1 MRFFQTFLSVSL
13 LAAGAFYLLPP
24 EAQATHEIVSSD
36 SSRVVLMNN
45 SNGLSVPIE
54 LKTTRVIQ
62 RTTLPNAEYRSY
74 SSESKIE
81 VTAQDLLSV
90 GAITPKQFQQLSNG
104 TGVSLM
110 STGSQTKTEYP
121 LTATVGLD
129 YDLRGTGGNKKIRV
143 NRVFGSTSYSY
154 PTDIYQRALVAGEG
168 AWGHVLKKNNAPSP
182 FSYTTGWG
190 WYDALPGKH
199 GAHAILDVT
208 FAPSGMA
215 KNTLTVDFYT
225 LGS

>member
-1 MRFFQTFLSVSL
+1 MRSLLTFLSVSL
-13 LAAGAFYLLPP
+13 LATGTFYLLPP
-24 EAQATHEIVSSD
+24 EAQATQEIVSSD

-45 SNGLSVPIE
+45 STGLSAPIE

-62 RTTLPNAEYRSY
+62 RETLPNTEYRSY

-110 STGSQTKTEYP
+110 STGSETKTEYP

-154 PTDIYQRALVAGEG
+154 PTDIYQRALVAGQG

-190 WYDALPGKH
+190 WYDAIPGKL

-208 FAPSGMA
+208 FSPSGMA
-215 KNTLTVDFYT
+215 KNTLTVEFYP